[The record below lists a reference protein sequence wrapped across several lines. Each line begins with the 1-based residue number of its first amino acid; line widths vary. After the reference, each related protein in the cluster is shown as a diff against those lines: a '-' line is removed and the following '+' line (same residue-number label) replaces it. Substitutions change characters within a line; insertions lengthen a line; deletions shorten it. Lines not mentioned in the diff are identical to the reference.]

1 VTGTRPAPG
10 ARFFDE
16 AAETRSRAD
25 IETMQL
31 ERLARILPHAYE
43 HSPLVR
49 SAWDAAAVHPRDISS
64 LDDFYERAPFI
75 DKTTIEHWRTDRRD
89 PWGGL
94 LCLGE
99 SELTTIL
106 SSSGTTGAPTLS
118 PQRWAPSDG
127 PVPAG
132 LSRDLWMMGLRPG
145 EFMMMVIFTFRGP
158 AFGMAQQFGATPVLV
173 DYDADDML
181 RFCELSL
188 RYRPTCLYNLSSVI
202 VLAMADAC
210 ERGGYD
216 PTDVFAS
223 YRALV
228 QAGEPLSAKARAVVA
243 SWGAPMFEHT
253 NVGDV
258 GTAFQCPE
266 HDGLH
271 YWEDDTL
278 AENLDPSGTAPVA
291 DDERGELVAPTLV
304 NGTTPLI
311 RYRSDDIVRL
321 TRTPCACGR
330 THSRIWPV
338 GRKGDGVV
346 VDGRTILPIDVWPA
360 VEEVD
365 ACDLGLFQLI
375 REASTMDRLRLRVG
389 HHASDAHLAGVR
401 DAVVGAVE
409 ARLGVVPEVELVPD
423 AELLRLGPPHKIP
436 RVAAR

>member
-1 VTGTRPAPG
+1 VTVARPAPG
-10 ARFFDE
+10 APFFDE
-16 AAETRSRAD
+16 EAETRGRAD
-25 IETMQL
+25 IEALQL

-49 SAWDAAAVHPRDISS
+49 SVWEGAGVHPRDVSS
-64 LDDFYERAPFI
+64 LDDFFERAPFI
-75 DKTTIEHWRTDRRD
+75 DKSTIDHWRNVRGD

-94 LCLGE
+94 LCLPE

-127 PVPAG
+127 PVPTG
-132 LSRDLWMMGLRPG
+132 LSRDLWMMGMRPG
-145 EFMMMVIFTFRGP
+145 DFMMMVIFTFRGP
-158 AFGMAQQFGATPVLV
+158 AFGMAQQFGATPILV
-173 DYDADDML
+173 DYDADDMI

-188 RYRPTCLYNLSSVI
+188 RYRPTALYNLSSVI

-216 PTDVFAS
+216 PADVFAS

-228 QAGEPLSAKARAVVA
+228 QAGEPLSAKARAVVE

-258 GTAFQCPE
+258 GTAFQCPR

-278 AENLDPSGTAPVA
+278 AENLDPSGTTPVA
-291 DDERGELVAPTLV
+291 DDERGELVATTLV
-304 NGTTPLI
+304 NSTTPLI
-311 RYRSDDIVRL
+311 RFRSDDIVRL
-321 TRTPCACGR
+321 TRAPCACGR

-338 GRKGDGVV
+338 GRKGDGVTV
-346 VDGRTILPIDVWPA
+346 GGRTILPIDVWPA
-360 VEEVD
+360 VETVD
-365 ACDLGLFQLI
+365 DCDLGLFQVI
-375 REASTMDRLRLRVG
+375 REAPTMDRLRLRVG
-389 HHASDAHLAGVR
+389 HHAPDARVAGVR
-401 DAVVGAVE
+401 DAVAGAVE
-409 ARLGVVPEVELVPD
+409 ARLGVVPEIELVPD